1 MMPQHHVALP
11 RDFENRRPV
20 LDHAR
25 RIGARQGQPE
35 RLLRSWAPLADCD
48 ESGRLGRPS
57 IVSACSSAGSWR
69 PRERSML
76 ATM

>member
-25 RIGARQGQPE
+25 RIGARQGEPE
-35 RLLRSWAPLADCD
+35 RVLRSWAPLADCD
-48 ESGRLGRPS
+48 EAGPSGDLLLYQRAVVPALGD
-57 IVSACSSAGSWR
+57 
-69 PRERSML
+69 RENSPC
-76 ATM
+76 

>member
-35 RLLRSWAPLADCD
+35 RVLRS
-48 ESGRLGRPS
+48 GRPWPIAMNRGAS
-57 IVSACSSAGSWR
+57 GDLLLYQRAVVPALGD
-69 PRERSML
+69 RENGPC
-76 ATM
+76 